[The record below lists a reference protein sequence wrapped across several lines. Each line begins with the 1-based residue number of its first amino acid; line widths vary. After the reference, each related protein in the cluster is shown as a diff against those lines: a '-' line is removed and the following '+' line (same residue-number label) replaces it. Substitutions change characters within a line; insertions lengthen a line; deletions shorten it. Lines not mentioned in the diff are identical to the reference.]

1 MVATT
6 TARKFCPDTGDVKM
20 NEVFLELRLSLEVGR
35 DGYGI
40 PSFSHEFELALCVEQ
55 TEAPDMRARFS
66 LARRPLQ
73 LFQS

>member
-35 DGYGI
+35 GLRLSHDTALKQY
-40 PSFSHEFELALCVEQ
+40 FS
-55 TEAPDMRARFS
+55 S
-66 LARRPLQ
+66 LAVTGPSL
-73 LFQS
+73 LLCHAA